1 MQDRHLCFPV
11 YFFLSPSMAPHFLI
25 LESPPSVEVD
35 TKLAMSTMQSFGL
48 DPYFAR
54 SIDLGGKCVKLEK
67 EWHYR
72 AWN

>member
-1 MQDRHLCFPV
+1 MFSRLLFPQS
-11 YFFLSPSMAPHFLI
+11 LNGTHFLI